1 MAPVGAQPDMAV
13 FNPMEANTKAH
24 IRRLINHIRAVLKQ
38 EAQMTELLIA
48 QANTDPEEQG
58 WLFAVRTWYEGWP
71 QGMEDYIE
79 LGKRLLGAIVASAGR
94 VKSTTLTLCA
104 HDPFQVGKAVAEPS
118 KATQQEAMHTIEVDD
133 LARKM
138 AKGLL
143 VVEGCVRTRDSH
155 LQAHHIRSGIEE
167 AMVGML
173 HNIRTDPDALTA
185 AGHIL
190 SEDQVVASRVLT
202 VRVPQ
207 LWEDLVKFA
216 HGKEV
221 SFDIT
226 EGGRVQAHLPAS
238 GEDAQSLPFT
248 PENRA
253 RARIASPLHDPD
265 KCVGLEHPVALE
277 LLQFLIS
284 DFKSREWRTAIQCRG
299 GIMRMTKHPC

>member
-1 MAPVGAQPDMAV
+1 MPASEMPDLDI
-13 FNPMEANTKAH
+13 NTAK
-24 IRRLINHIRAVLKQ
+24 
-38 EAQMTELLIA
+38 E
-48 QANTDPEEQG
+48 
-58 WLFAVRTWYEGWP
+58 WL
-71 QGMEDYIE
+71 M
-79 LGKRLLGAIVASAGR
+79 
-94 VKSTTLTLCA
+94 
-104 HDPFQVGKAVAEPS
+104 
-118 KATQQEAMHTIEVDD
+118 
-133 LARKM
+133 
-138 AKGLL
+138 
-143 VVEGCVRTRDSH
+143 VEGCVRTRDSH

-167 AMVGML
+167 AMGGML
-173 HNIRTDPDALTA
+173 QNIRTDPDALTA
-185 AGHIL
+185 AGHIP
-190 SEDQVVASRVLT
+190 SENQVVASRVLT

-226 EGGRVQAHLPAS
+226 EGGRVQARLPAS
-238 GEDAQSLPFT
+238 EEDAQSLPFT

-265 KCVGLEHPVALE
+265 RCVGLEHPVALE